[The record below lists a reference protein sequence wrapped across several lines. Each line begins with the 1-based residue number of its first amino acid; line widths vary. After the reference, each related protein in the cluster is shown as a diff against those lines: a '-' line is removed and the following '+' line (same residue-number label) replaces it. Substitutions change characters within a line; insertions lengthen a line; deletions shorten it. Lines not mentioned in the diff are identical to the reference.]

1 MLEVNHLTVQY
12 GAIKG
17 VDDISFRVGKGEI
30 VTLIGANG
38 AGKTSTLRAISG
50 LAKCAPG
57 SSIHF
62 KGQEIHNV
70 APHKIV
76 EMGISHVPEGR
87 RIFYTMSVRE
97 NILMGN
103 YTHNMN
109 QFKDKLDEVY
119 TLFPRLK
126 ERDKQLGGTL
136 SGGEQQMLAIARA
149 LVSFSCRKRT

>member
-1 MLEVNHLTVQY
+1 
-12 GAIKG
+12 
-17 VDDISFRVGKGEI
+17 
-30 VTLIGANG
+30 
-38 AGKTSTLRAISG
+38 
-50 LAKCAPG
+50 
-57 SSIHF
+57 
-62 KGQEIHNV
+62 
-70 APHKIV
+70 
-76 EMGISHVPEGR
+76 MGISHVPEGR

-136 SGGEQQMLAIARA
+136 SGGRA
-149 LVSFSCRKRT
+149 ADVGHRPRTGNRRRYDPFRRAVDGFGAADHS